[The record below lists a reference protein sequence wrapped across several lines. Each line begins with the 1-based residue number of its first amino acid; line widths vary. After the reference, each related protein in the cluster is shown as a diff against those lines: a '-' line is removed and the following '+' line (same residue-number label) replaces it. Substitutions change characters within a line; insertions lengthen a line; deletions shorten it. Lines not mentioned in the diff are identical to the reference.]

1 MDKVIRLLGS
11 LGVLLWSVSAYG
23 QSGRV
28 VQGMLM
34 DTESRPIAGALVRLI
49 AAADTMATS
58 SSQAGFYTFGNV
70 RATSFKIVASS
81 LGFQAT
87 EKQVEFPEGEVNLRV
102 PSFVLAVNAE
112 QIEEV
117 VIDGVLTVQVKGDT
131 VEYSTKD
138 LKLREGAVAEEALK
152 KLQGVEVDKDGN
164 VTAQGES
171 ITKVRINGKDF
182 FGGDVKTAT
191 QNLPANIIEKIQVVD
206 DYGDMAN
213 LTGNKSGDSE
223 KVLNIQIDPEYN
235 KGYMTTLRAGYG
247 TEDRYQATAMW
258 MGMTDKSQ
266 VSVLGNL
273 NNINAPLFDF
283 NTFGG
288 GARRRSGGGGRPGG
302 GFGNADGLTNVGSI
316 GLNIRHDFSETL
328 KVYGSY
334 SFGRDDNKTLTERIN
349 QYTFDTGVQ
358 EETNA
363 SDANNITASHRF
375 EANIEWNISDKDYV
389 KITPQFGFN
398 DNRVTSTSFGQF
410 FGADGVLQ
418 NQDDERLASHTNVPR
433 YGISGLYNRRL
444 SEHGRNFFMNFN
456 YDNSAT
462 ASDYDRILDRLISD
476 PNNANTTMDEI
487 YQRTLQEVSNKSWN
501 AGATFSYIEP
511 LSEHG
516 KLEVTYDFN
525 TNAYDNRR
533 YQDAF
538 DEDGNTYPNDDVSIV
553 NYHYDQDFSFSTHR
567 IGANYAFENDKVKY
581 SVGAA
586 VQPSLLQGWASSDQD
601 RTDIERKN
609 FNVVPIARFEY
620 KFSRQ
625 KNISIHYSGRSNE
638 PSVDQILPYVV
649 SLNETNKTYG
659 NPNLNP
665 EFRHNMNLRFRSGDF
680 QKGNTFFA
688 FLNAELTNDKIV
700 SFVKRVPG
708 TEKGLLQETRY
719 LNESEPV
726 YGINSFYH
734 YGKSLKEKTYN
745 IMVMGGIRYNK
756 NVSYT
761 SNDAAAS
768 QGAKNIANNWVWN
781 QGLMFRYN
789 PSEKLELNPGIRYAY
804 NYTKSSLQTNDSE
817 ISSWTPTF
825 IGSVN
830 ITPTTIFG
838 ADVSKTFNRGYG
850 SLSDANPFVINTYI
864 EQRFLPGDRAIIRL
878 QAFDLLNEQM
888 NLQRTVQDNYYS
900 DTWTNRLGRYF
911 MLTFTFKLQKF
922 SGINPAEERGFPG
935 GMRRPRM

>member
-1 MDKVIRLLGS
+1 
-11 LGVLLWSVSAYG
+11 
-23 QSGRV
+23 
-28 VQGMLM
+28 
-34 DTESRPIAGALVRLI
+34 
-49 AAADTMATS
+49 
-58 SSQAGFYTFGNV
+58 
-70 RATSFKIVASS
+70 
-81 LGFQAT
+81 
-87 EKQVEFPEGEVNLRV
+87 
-102 PSFVLAVNAE
+102 
-112 QIEEV
+112 
-117 VIDGVLTVQVKGDT
+117 
-131 VEYSTKD
+131 
-138 LKLREGAVAEEALK
+138 
-152 KLQGVEVDKDGN
+152 EVDKDGN

-358 EETNA
+358 EEANA

-410 FGADGVLQ
+410 FGADGALQ

-433 YGISGLYNRRL
+433 YRISGLYNRRL
-444 SEHGRNFFMNFN
+444 SEHGRNFYMNFN

-462 ASDYDRILDRLISD
+462 ASDYDRILDRFIRA
-476 PNNANTTMDEI
+476 PNNANTTMAEI

-501 AGATFSYIEP
+501 AGATISYIAP

-525 TNAYDNRR
+525 TNAYD
-533 YQDAF
+533 
-538 DEDGNTYPNDDVSIV
+538 S
-553 NYHYDQDFSFSTHR
+553 
-567 IGANYAFENDKVKY
+567 
-581 SVGAA
+581 
-586 VQPSLLQGWASSDQD
+586 
-601 RTDIERKN
+601 
-609 FNVVPIARFEY
+609 
-620 KFSRQ
+620 
-625 KNISIHYSGRSNE
+625 
-638 PSVDQILPYVV
+638 
-649 SLNETNKTYG
+649 
-659 NPNLNP
+659 
-665 EFRHNMNLRFRSGDF
+665 
-680 QKGNTFFA
+680 
-688 FLNAELTNDKIV
+688 
-700 SFVKRVPG
+700 
-708 TEKGLLQETRY
+708 
-719 LNESEPV
+719 
-726 YGINSFYH
+726 
-734 YGKSLKEKTYN
+734 
-745 IMVMGGIRYNK
+745 
-756 NVSYT
+756 
-761 SNDAAAS
+761 
-768 QGAKNIANNWVWN
+768 
-781 QGLMFRYN
+781 
-789 PSEKLELNPGIRYAY
+789 
-804 NYTKSSLQTNDSE
+804 
-817 ISSWTPTF
+817 
-825 IGSVN
+825 
-830 ITPTTIFG
+830 
-838 ADVSKTFNRGYG
+838 RGY
-850 SLSDANPFVINTYI
+850 
-864 EQRFLPGDRAIIRL
+864 
-878 QAFDLLNEQM
+878 
-888 NLQRTVQDNYYS
+888 
-900 DTWTNRLGRYF
+900 
-911 MLTFTFKLQKF
+911 
-922 SGINPAEERGFPG
+922 
-935 GMRRPRM
+935 

>member
-1 MDKVIRLLGS
+1 MEKLIRS
-11 LGVLLWSVSAYG
+11 LFSVCVLLMGADVYA

-34 DTESRPIAGALVRLI
+34 DTESRPVAGASVRLVTPE
-49 AAADTMATS
+49 DTLATS
-58 SSQAGFYTFGNV
+58 SNNAGFYSFQNI
-70 RATSFKIVASS
+70 RATQFKVVASS
-81 LGFQAT
+81 LGFAT
-87 EKQVEFPEGEVNLRV
+87 VEKQVNFPAGEEDIRV
-102 PSFVLAVNAE
+102 PSFILAVDEN

-117 VIDGVLTVQVKGDT
+117 VISGVLTVQVKGDT
-131 VEYSTKD
+131 VEYSTEG
-138 LKLREGAVAEEALK
+138 LKLRDGSVAEDALK

-164 VTAQGES
+164 VTAQGEN

-191 QNLPANIIEKIQVVD
+191 QNLPANIIDKIQVVD
-206 DYGDMAN
+206 DYGDQAN
-213 LTGNKSGDSE
+213 LTGNKSGESE
-223 KVLNIQIDPEYN
+223 KVINIEIDPEYN

-288 GARRRSGGGGRPGG
+288 GARRRSGGGGRGG
-302 GFGNADGLTNVGSI
+302 GEFGNSNGLTNVGSI

-349 QYTFDTGVQ
+349 QYTFDTGTQ

-375 EANIEWNISDKDYV
+375 EANLEWNITEQDYL
-389 KITPQFGFN
+389 KLTPQFGFN
-398 DNRVTSTSFGQF
+398 DNQVRSSSFGQF
-410 FGADGVLQ
+410 FGTDGVLQ
-418 NQDDERLASHTNVPR
+418 NQDDELLTSNTQVPR

-444 SEHGRNFFMNFN
+444 NENGRNLFVNFN

-462 ASDYDRILDRLISD
+462 ASDYDRILDRLIND
-476 PNNANTTMDEI
+476 PNNAGTTMDEI
-487 YQRTLQEVSNKSWN
+487 YQRTLQEVNNKSWN
-501 AGATFSYIEP
+501 AGASVSYIEP

-516 KLEVTYDFN
+516 KLEFNYDFDKN
-525 TNAYDNRR
+525 VYDNKR

-538 DEDGNTYPNDDVSIV
+538 DADGNTYPNDEISTV
-553 NYHYDQDFSFSTHR
+553 NYHYDQDFSFTTHR
-567 IGANYAFENDKVKY
+567 IGANYAFENDQVKY
-581 SVGAA
+581 SLGAA
-586 VQPSLLQGWASSDQD
+586 VQPSLLDGWASSDHEETAIH
-601 RTDIERKN
+601 RRN
-609 FNVVPIARFEY
+609 FNVIPIARFEY

-625 KNISIHYSGRSNE
+625 KNISINYSGGSNE

-665 EFRHNMNLRFRSGDF
+665 EFQHRMRLRYRSGDF

-688 FLNAELTNDKIV
+688 FLSADLTNDKIV
-700 SFVKRVPG
+700 SFVKRIPG

-719 LNESEPV
+719 LNESEDPV
-726 YGINSFYH
+726 YGIRSFYH

-745 IMVMGGIRYNK
+745 IMLRGGVRYNK

-761 SNDAAAS
+761 SNDVAS
-768 QGAKNIANNWVWN
+768 TEGAKNIANNWVWD
-781 QGLMFRYN
+781 QGVMFRYN
-789 PSEKLELNPGIRYAY
+789 PSEKLELTPGVRYAY

-817 ISSWTPTF
+817 VSSWTPTF
-825 IGSVN
+825 NGSVN
-830 ITPTTIFG
+830 MTSTTILG

-850 SLSDANPFVINTYI
+850 SLSNADPFIINTYI
-864 EQRFLPGDRAIIRL
+864 EQRFLEGDRAIIRL

-922 SGINPAEERGFPG
+922 SGVDPTEGGGLPG
-935 GMRRPRM
+935 GRRSRR

>member
-1 MDKVIRLLGS
+1 MGLQVH
-11 LGVLLWSVSAYG
+11 A
-23 QSGRV
+23 QSERTV
-28 VQGMLM
+28 RGMLL
-34 DTESRPIAGALVRLI
+34 DTESRPVAGASVRLLSED
-49 AAADTMATS
+49 DTVATS
-58 SSQAGFYTFGNV
+58 SSNAGFYTFQNV
-70 RATSFKIVASS
+70 RATKFRVIASS
-81 LGFQAT
+81 LGFEPV
-87 EKQVEFPEGEVNLRV
+87 EKEIAFPEGQSEIRI
-102 PSFVLAVNAE
+102 PSFLLNVDEN

-117 VIDGVLTVQVKGDT
+117 VIEGVLTVQVKGDT

-138 LKLREGAVAEEALK
+138 LKLRDGSVAEDALK

-191 QNLPANIIEKIQVVD
+191 QNLPANIVEKIQVVD
-206 DYGDMAN
+206 DYGDRAN
-213 LTGNKSGDSE
+213 ITGNKSGDSE
-223 KVLNIQIDPEYN
+223 KIINIEIDPEHN

-247 TEDRYQATAMW
+247 TEDRYQATAVW

-288 GARRRSGGGGRPGG
+288 GARRRSGGGGGG
-302 GFGNADGLTNVGSI
+302 RFGNSDGLTNVGSI

-363 SDANNITASHRF
+363 TDANNITASHRF
-375 EANIEWNISDKDYV
+375 EANLEWNISDKDYV

-398 DNRVTSTSFGQF
+398 DNRVNSSSFGQF
-410 FGADGVLQ
+410 FGADGLLQ
-418 NQDDERLASHTNVPR
+418 NQDEELLQSNTHVPR
-433 YGISGLYNRRL
+433 YSISGLYNRRL
-444 SEHGRNFFMNFN
+444 NENGRNLFMDFN

-462 ASDYDRILDRLISD
+462 TSDYDRILDRLVND
-476 PNNANTTMDEI
+476 PNNAGTTMDEI
-487 YQRTLQEVSNKSWN
+487 YQRTLQEVNNKSWN
-501 AGATFSYIEP
+501 AGASLSYIEP
-511 LSEHG
+511 LSAHG
-516 KLEVTYDFN
+516 KMEISYDFN
-525 TNAYDNRR
+525 ENAYDNKR

-538 DEDGNTYPNDDVSIV
+538 DEQGNTYPNDDVSVI
-553 NYHYDQDFSFSTHR
+553 NYHYNQDYSFITHR
-567 IGANYAFENDKVKY
+567 IGANYAFEDDKLKY
-581 SVGAA
+581 SIGAA
-586 VQPSLLQGWASSDQD
+586 VQPSRLHGWASSDQET
-601 RTDIERKN
+601 TDINRKN
-609 FNVVPIARFEY
+609 FNVIPIARFEY

-625 KNISIHYSGRSNE
+625 KNISINYSGGTNE
-638 PSVDQILPYVV
+638 PTVDQILPYEV
-649 SLNETNKTYG
+649 SLNETNKTFG

-665 EFRHNMNLRFRSGDF
+665 EFRHNMRLRFRSGDF

-688 FLNAELTNDKIV
+688 FLSANLTDDKIV
-700 SFVKRVPG
+700 SFVKRIPG
-708 TEKGLLQETRY
+708 TDKGLLQETRY
-719 LNESEPV
+719 LNETEEPV

-745 IMVMGGIRYNK
+745 LMLMGGVNFNK

-761 SNDAAAS
+761 SNDADAV
-768 QGAKNIANNWVWN
+768 QGTKNIANNWVWR

-789 PSEKLELNPGIRYAY
+789 PSEKLELNPGVRYSY
-804 NYTKSSLQTNDSE
+804 NNTKSSLQTNDSE
-817 ISSWTPTF
+817 VSSWTPTF

-850 SLSDANPFVINTYI
+850 NLSNTDPFIINTYI
-864 EQRFLPGDRAIIRL
+864 EQRFLQGDRAIIRL

-888 NLQRTVQDNYYS
+888 NLERTVQDNYYS

-922 SGINPAEERGFPG
+922 SGVNPTEGRGSRR
-935 GMRRPRM
+935 GMGRPRM

>member
-34 DTESRPIAGALVRLI
+34 DTESRPIAGASVRLI
-49 AAADTMATS
+49 TAEDTLATS
-58 SSQAGFYTFGNV
+58 SSQAGFYSFRNV
-70 RATSFKIVASS
+70 RATSFTIVASS

-87 EKQVEFPEGEVNLRV
+87 EKQVEFPEGEENLRV

-288 GARRRSGGGGRPGG
+288 GARRRMGGGGRSGG
-302 GFGNADGLTNVGSI
+302 GFGNSDGLTNVGSI

-349 QYTFDTGVQ
+349 QYTFDTGMQ
-358 EETNA
+358 EETSS

-410 FGADGVLQ
+410 FGADGALQ
-418 NQDDERLASHTNVPR
+418 NQDDERLASNTNVPR

-538 DEDGNTYPNDDVSIV
+538 DEDGNTYPNDDISIV

-609 FNVVPIARFEY
+609 FNVIPIARFEY

-625 KNISIHYSGRSNE
+625 KNISIHYSGRANE

-726 YGINSFYH
+726 YGVNSFYH

-817 ISSWTPTF
+817 VSSWTPTF

-864 EQRFLPGDRAIIRL
+864 EQRFLPGDRAIVRL

-922 SGINPAEERGFPG
+922 SGVNPAEERGFPG

>member
-1 MDKVIRLLGS
+1 MIRSLFCICFLLMA
-11 LGVLLWSVSAYG
+11 LQVHA
-23 QSGRV
+23 QTGRT
-28 VQGMLM
+28 VQGMLL
-34 DTESRPIAGALVRLI
+34 DTESRPVAGASVRLLSEN
-49 AAADTMATS
+49 DTVATS
-58 SSQAGFYTFGNV
+58 SSNAGFYTFQNV
-70 RATSFKIVASS
+70 RATKFRIIASS
-81 LGFQAT
+81 LGFEPV
-87 EKQVEFPEGEVNLRV
+87 EKVVEFPEGQNEIRV
-102 PSFVLAVNAE
+102 PSFLLNVDEN

-117 VIDGVLTVQVKGDT
+117 VIEGVLTVQVKGDT

-138 LKLREGAVAEEALK
+138 LKLRDGSVAEDALK

-191 QNLPANIIEKIQVVD
+191 QNLPANIVDKIQVVD
-206 DYGDMAN
+206 DYGDRAN
-213 LTGNKSGDSE
+213 ITGNKSGDSE
-223 KVLNIQIDPEYN
+223 KIINIEIDPEYN

-247 TEDRYQATAMW
+247 TEDRYQATAVW

-288 GARRRSGGGGRPGG
+288 GARRRSGGGGRSGG
-302 GFGNADGLTNVGSI
+302 GFGNSDGLTNVGSI

-349 QYTFDTGVQ
+349 QYTFDTGMQ

-363 SDANNITASHRF
+363 TDANNITASHRF
-375 EANIEWNISDKDYV
+375 EANLEWNISDRDYI

-398 DNRVTSTSFGQF
+398 DNRVNSSSFGQF
-410 FGADGVLQ
+410 FGADGLLQ
-418 NQDDERLASHTNVPR
+418 NQDDELLQSNTNVPR
-433 YGISGLYNRRL
+433 YSISGLYNRRL
-444 SEHGRNFFMNFN
+444 NENGRNLFMNFN

-462 ASDYDRILDRLISD
+462 ASDYDRILDRLVND
-476 PNNANTTMDEI
+476 PNNAGTTMDEI
-487 YQRTLQEVSNKSWN
+487 YQRTLQEVNNKSWN
-501 AGATFSYIEP
+501 AGASLSYIEP

-516 KLEVTYDFN
+516 KMEISYDFN
-525 TNAYDNRR
+525 ENAYDNKR

-538 DEDGNTYPNDDVSIV
+538 DEQGNTYPNDDVSVI
-553 NYHYDQDFSFSTHR
+553 NYHYNQDYSFITHR
-567 IGANYAFENDKVKY
+567 IGANYAFENDKLKY
-581 SVGAA
+581 SIGAA
-586 VQPSLLQGWASSDQD
+586 VQPSRLHGWASSDQET
-601 RTDIERKN
+601 TDINRKN
-609 FNVVPIARFEY
+609 FNVIPIARFEY

-625 KNISIHYSGRSNE
+625 KNISINYSGGTNE
-638 PSVDQILPYVV
+638 PTVDQILPYEV
-649 SLNETNKTYG
+649 SLNETNKTFG

-665 EFRHNMNLRFRSGDF
+665 EFRHNMRLRFRSGDF

-688 FLNAELTNDKIV
+688 FLSANLTDDKIV
-700 SFVKRVPG
+700 SFVKRIPG
-708 TEKGLLQETRY
+708 TDKGLLQETRY
-719 LNESEPV
+719 LNETEEPV

-745 IMVMGGIRYNK
+745 LMLMGGVNFNK

-761 SNDAAAS
+761 SNDADAV
-768 QGAKNIANNWVWN
+768 QGAKNIANNWVWR

-789 PSEKLELNPGIRYAY
+789 PSEKLELNPGVRYSY

-817 ISSWTPTF
+817 VSSWTPTF

-850 SLSDANPFVINTYI
+850 NLSNTNPFVINTYI
-864 EQRFLPGDRAIIRL
+864 EQRFLQGDRAIIRL

-911 MLTFTFKLQKF
+911 MLTFTFKLQ
-922 SGINPAEERGFPG
+922 
-935 GMRRPRM
+935 

>member
-288 GARRRSGGGGRPGG
+288 GARRRMGGGGRSGG
-302 GFGNADGLTNVGSI
+302 GFGNSDGLTNVGSI

-358 EETNA
+358 EETSS

-410 FGADGVLQ
+410 FGADGALQ

-538 DEDGNTYPNDDVSIV
+538 DEDGNTYPNDDISIV

-609 FNVVPIARFEY
+609 FNVIPIARFEY

-625 KNISIHYSGRSNE
+625 KNISIHYSGRANE

-726 YGINSFYH
+726 YGVNSFYH

-817 ISSWTPTF
+817 VSSWTPTF

-864 EQRFLPGDRAIIRL
+864 EQRFLPGDRAIVRL

-922 SGINPAEERGFPG
+922 SGVNPAEERGFPG

>member
-1 MDKVIRLLGS
+1 MDKISRLLLS
-11 LGVLLWSVSAYG
+11 IALLWIGFGAYG
-23 QSGRV
+23 QAGRT

-34 DTESRPIAGALVRLI
+34 DTESRPVAGASVRLMTSE
-49 AAADTMATS
+49 DTLATS
-58 SSQAGFYTFGNV
+58 STNAGFYLFRGVQGTNV
-70 RATSFKIVASS
+70 KIVVSS
-81 LGFQAT
+81 LGFETT
-87 EKQVEFPEGEVNLRV
+87 EKQIEFPEDQPEIRV
-102 PSFVLAVNAE
+102 PSFVLAVNE
-112 QIEEV
+112 NQIEEV

-131 VEYSTKD
+131 VEYATKD
-138 LKLREGAVAEEALK
+138 LKLRDGSVAEDALK

-164 VTAQGES
+164 LTAQGEEV
-171 ITKVRINGKDF
+171 TKVRINGKDF

-213 LTGNKSGDSE
+213 ITGNKSGDSE
-223 KVLNIQIDPEYN
+223 KIINIQIDPEYN

-288 GARRRSGGGGRPGG
+288 GARRRMGGGGRSGG
-302 GFGNADGLTNVGSI
+302 GFGNSDGLTNVGSI

-349 QYTFDTGVQ
+349 RYTFDSGVQ
-358 EETNA
+358 EETNS
-363 SDANNITASHRF
+363 SDASNITASHRF
-375 EANIEWNISDKDYV
+375 EANLEWNISDKDYI
-389 KITPQFGFN
+389 KLTPQFGFN
-398 DNRVTSTSFGQF
+398 DNRVNSTSFGQF
-410 FGADGVLQ
+410 FGTDGDLQ
-418 NQDDERLASHTNVPR
+418 NQDEEALSSHTSVPR

-444 SEHGRNFFMNFN
+444 NDNGRNLFMNFN

-462 ASDYDRILDRLISD
+462 SSDYDRVLDRLIND
-476 PNNANTTMDEI
+476 PNNAETSMDEI

-501 AGATFSYIEP
+501 AGATLSYIEP

-516 KLEVTYDFN
+516 KMEIKYDFN
-525 TNAYDNRR
+525 KNTYDNKR

-538 DEDGNTYPNDDVSIV
+538 DEDGNTYPNDPISIV
-553 NYHYDQDFSFSTHR
+553 NYHYDQDFSFTTHR
-567 IGANYAFENDKVKY
+567 IGANYAFENDQIKY

-586 VQPSLLQGWASSDQD
+586 VQPSLLQGWASSDND
-601 RTDIERKN
+601 YTDINRRR
-609 FNVVPIARFEY
+609 FNVIPIARLEY

-625 KNISIHYSGRSNE
+625 KNISFHYSGNSNE
-638 PSVDQILPYVV
+638 PSVDQILPYAV
-649 SLNETNKTYG
+649 SLNETNKTFG

-665 EFRHNMNLRFRSGDF
+665 EFQHRMRVRFRSGDF

-688 FLNAELTNDKIV
+688 FLSADLTNDKIV

-708 TEKGLLQETRY
+708 TDKGLLQETRY
-719 LNESEPV
+719 QNESDPV
-726 YGINSFYH
+726 YGVNSFYH

-745 IMVMGGIRYNK
+745 IMLMGGIRYNK

-761 SNDAAAS
+761 SNDMDAET
-768 QGAKNIANNWVWN
+768 GAKNIANNWVFN

-789 PSEKLELNPGIRYAY
+789 PSEKLELNPGVRYAY
-804 NYTKSSLQTNDSE
+804 NYTKSSLQTSDSE
-817 ISSWTPTF
+817 VSSWTPTF

-838 ADVSKTFNRGYG
+838 ADVSKTFNKGYG
-850 SLSDANPFVINTYI
+850 SLSDADPFVINTYI
-864 EQRFLPGDRAIIRL
+864 EQRFLQGDRAIIRL
-878 QAFDLLNEQM
+878 QAFDLLNEQL
-888 NLQRTVQDNYYS
+888 NLQRTVQDNYFS

-922 SGINPAEERGFPG
+922 SGADPTQGGRFPG